1 MQDDPQQTPWQEQQ
15 QPHQQEPLPP
25 PQDQQPQAQQWQQAP
40 QWQQPRPQAQWQQ
53 PRWQPQWQQPWQQ
66 PQQWQQPPQTSTER
80 LERRIQRA
88 DNLKMWAILGLV
100 GGHALLVVALLTIV
114 VGIGFCILP
123 FAILA
128 EVGGFICLC
137 LI

>member
-25 PQDQQPQAQQWQQAP
+25 PQDQQPQAQQWQQ
-40 QWQQPRPQAQWQQ
+40 PQAQ
-53 PRWQPQWQQPWQQ
+53 QWQQPWQQ